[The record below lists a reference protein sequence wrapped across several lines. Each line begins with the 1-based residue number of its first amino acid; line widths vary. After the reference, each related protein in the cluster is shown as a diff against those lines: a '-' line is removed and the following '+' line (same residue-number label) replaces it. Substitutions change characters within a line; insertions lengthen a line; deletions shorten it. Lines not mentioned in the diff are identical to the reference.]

1 MVPEAITAVRLE
13 QAERAVGSA
22 VLYCVPDCIECTPP
36 RGRHVLGYAA
46 VTVLKIWLL
55 IEPIR
60 ARLASL
66 SQKVIHVG
74 KKLDLSDGMVERT
87 WLVFTLNKTDG
98 FEEGMQGALPA
109 NCRTS
114 RTI

>member
-66 SQKVIHVG
+66 SQKVIHGG
-74 KKLDLSDGMVERT
+74 KELNLPGGMVECARFV
-87 WLVFTLNKTDG
+87 LTLNKTDG
-98 FEEGMQGALPA
+98 FEKWVQGALPGH
-109 NCRTS
+109 CRTS
-114 RTI
+114 QAI